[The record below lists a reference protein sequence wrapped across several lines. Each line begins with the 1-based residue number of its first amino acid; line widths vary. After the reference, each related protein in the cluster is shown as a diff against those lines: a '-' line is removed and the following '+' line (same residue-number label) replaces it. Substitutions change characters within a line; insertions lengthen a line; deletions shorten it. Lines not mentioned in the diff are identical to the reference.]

1 MICVNDGSFGSYL
14 LARKQEKS
22 EPIMNDLQLRK
33 DVLDELEF
41 EPRVNAASIG
51 VAVERG
57 AVTFDRPRVYLS

>member
-1 MICVNDGSFGSYL
+1 
-14 LARKQEKS
+14 
-22 EPIMNDLQLRK
+22 MNDLQLRK

-51 VAVERG
+51 VAIERG